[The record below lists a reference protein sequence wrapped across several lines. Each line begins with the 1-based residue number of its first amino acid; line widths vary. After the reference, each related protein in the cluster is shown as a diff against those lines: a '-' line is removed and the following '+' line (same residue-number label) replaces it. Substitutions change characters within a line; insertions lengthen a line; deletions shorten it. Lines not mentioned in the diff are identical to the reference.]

1 MNTLAHTLTP
11 IAAFTSAAVAVS
23 AAGGAKAGFL
33 ARIKDVLHR
42 HRKPALIGA
51 AAVLVAAGVA
61 AYLVYASYYQTTDD
75 AYTTGHVHSIST
87 RVAGTVIDVAVDDNE
102 TVKKGQVLVRLD
114 PRDFQVAVD
123 KAQADYDRAL
133 ADFNRDS
140 QLRNSGAVSQQEY
153 DEMKALLGVAKASL
167 DDAKDQLSYC
177 TIVAPEDGVV
187 GNKTVETGNRLA
199 QGTVLM
205 SVVQEVWV
213 VANYKET
220 QVGEMVPGQEV
231 AIRVDEIP
239 GHTFT
244 GRVDSLSPGSG
255 STFALLPPENATG
268 NFTKIVQRVPVKI
281 RFDSASVRGFEKRL
295 VPGLSVE
302 TDVVLMSPVHTPKAM
317 AGDGVQVS
325 AR

>member
-1 MNTLAHTLTP
+1 MSTASNLFSPL
-11 IAAFTSAAVAVS
+11 IAFTSGWLTMS
-23 AAGGAKAGFL
+23 APDDSKASFGLRLKGFVQ
-33 ARIKDVLHR
+33 RN
-42 HRKPALIGA
+42 RKNVLIGT
-51 AAVLVAAGVA
+51 AAVLGVAGVG
-61 AYLVYASYYQTTDD
+61 AYLVYASYYETTDD
-75 AYTTGHVHSIST
+75 AYTTGHVHAIST
-87 RVAGTVIDVAVDDNE
+87 RVAGTVVDVKVDDNE
-102 TVKKGQVLVRLD
+102 PVKKGQILVQLD

-123 KAQADYDRAL
+123 KAQADYERAQ
-133 ADFNRDS
+133 ANFNRDS
-140 QLRNSGAVSQQEY
+140 QLRASGAVSQQEF
-153 DEMKALLGVAKASL
+153 DEFKAALGVAKATL
-167 DDAKDQLSYC
+167 DDAKNQLSYC
-177 TIVAPEDGVV
+177 TIVAPEDGIV

-220 QVGEMVPGQEV
+220 QVSQMVAGQEV
-231 AIRVDEIP
+231 SIHIDEIP

-281 RFDSASVRGFEKRL
+281 RFDAESVRGYEQRL

-302 TDVVLMSPVHTPKAM
+302 ADVALAAPIVTAKPTTDA
-317 AGDGVQVS
+317 VQVS

>member
-1 MNTLAHTLTP
+1 MNNLSHMLNP
-11 IAAFTSAAVAVS
+11 FVAFTSGAVS
-23 AAGGAKAGFL
+23 VAGAKAEFWP
-33 ARIKDVLHR
+33 RIKDGLKR
-42 HRKPALIGA
+42 HRKQALIGA
-51 AAVLVAAGVA
+51 AAVLGIAGVA
-61 AYLVYASYYQTTDD
+61 TYIYYASFHQTTDD

-102 TVKKGQVLVRLD
+102 VVKKGQVLVRLD
-114 PRDFQVAVD
+114 PRDFQVVVD
-123 KAQADYDRAL
+123 KAQADYERAQANFARENL
-133 ADFNRDS
+133 
-140 QLRNSGAVSQQEY
+140 LLKSGAVSQQEY
-153 DEMKALLGVAKASL
+153 DEMKAALGVAKAAL
-167 DDAKDQLSYC
+167 DDAKNQLSYS
-177 TIVAPEDGVV
+177 TIVAPEDGIV

-199 QGTVLM
+199 QGTTLM

-220 QVGEMVPGQEV
+220 QVGQMVPGQEV

-255 STFALLPPENATG
+255 STFALLPPQNATG

-281 RFDSASVRGFEKRL
+281 RFDLASVRGFETRL

-302 TDVVLMSPVHTPKAM
+302 TDVAFATKAHAPAPTSEGM
-317 AGDGVQVS
+317 QVS

>member
-1 MNTLAHTLTP
+1 MNLLSGVFSP
-11 IAAFTSAAVAVS
+11 LVAFTSAAVATTEKGAVPGGFRESLRS
-23 AAGGAKAGFL
+23 AL
-33 ARIKDVLHR
+33 QHR
-42 HRKPALIGA
+42 RKEAMIGA
-51 AAVLVAAGVA
+51 AAALALAGAGV
-61 AYLVYASYYQTTDD
+61 YLVYAGRHATTDD

-87 RVAGTVIDVAVDDNE
+87 RVAGTVVEVAVDDNQP
-102 TVKKGQVLVRLD
+102 VKKGDVLVRLD

-123 KAQADYDRAL
+123 RAQSHYDRAL
-133 ADFNRDS
+133 ADFNREGA
-140 QLRNSGAVSQQEY
+140 LKESGAISQQEY
-153 DEMKALLGVAKASL
+153 DAMKAALGVAKADL

-177 TIVAPEDGVV
+177 TIVAPENGIV

-199 QGTVLM
+199 EGTVLM
-205 SVVQEVWV
+205 SVVQDVWV

-220 QVGEMVPGQEV
+220 QVGRMVRGQAV
-231 AIRVDEIP
+231 AIRLDEIP

-244 GRVDSLSPGSG
+244 GRIDSLSPGSG

-281 RFDSASVRGFEKRL
+281 LLDPASTRGYEQRL

-302 TDVVLMSPVHTPKAM
+302 TDVDLSSSVKAQDPISQENEQ
-317 AGDGVQVS
+317 AS